1 MTDQA
6 EKRGHLN
13 GKQRQL
19 RVEIEEI
26 ASIAGWT
33 IGTSSIMTK
42 KSGVASEN

>member
-26 ASIAGWT
+26 ASIAGWRW
-33 IGTSSIMTK
+33 TK
-42 KSGVASEN
+42 KLKQ